1 MEETLKCLRE
11 RSKRTILR
19 KLEKGT
25 IINIFLDEITWDKH
39 NKKFIDNESGE

>member
-19 KLEKGT
+19 RLEKSNNQ
-25 IINIFLDEITWDKH
+25 IYFLDEIQWDKH
-39 NKKFIDNESGE
+39 NKKFIDNETGE

>member
-19 KLEKGT
+19 KLEKG
-25 IINIFLDEITWDKH
+25 IYIFYNIDEISWDKH
-39 NKKFIDNESGE
+39 N

>member
-19 KLEKGT
+19 RLEKG
-25 IINIFLDEITWDKH
+25 IIFNLF
-39 NKKFIDNESGE
+39 